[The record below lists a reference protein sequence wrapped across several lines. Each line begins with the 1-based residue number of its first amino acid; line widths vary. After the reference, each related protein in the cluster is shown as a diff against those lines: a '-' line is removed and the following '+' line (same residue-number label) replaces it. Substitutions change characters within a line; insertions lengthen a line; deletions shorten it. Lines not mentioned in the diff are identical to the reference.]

1 MTTPDPKIES
11 SAKDWKRLALGTTL
25 GAFLGA
31 VLAWY
36 ANQLRQEEEKEEVGE
51 QTTSLGT
58 GDMVSLGIE
67 TLGLV
72 RTLFRM
78 LKRI

>member
-1 MTTPDPKIES
+1 MKITEQS
-11 SAKDWKRLALGTTL
+11 NEFPAQDWKRMVLGVIM
-25 GAFLGA
+25 GAFIGA

-36 ANQLRQEEEKEEVGE
+36 ANQLRQEEAESEE
-51 QTTSLGT
+51 QSSALGT
-58 GDMVSLGIE
+58 GEMVSLGIE

-78 LKRI
+78 LKRM

>member
-1 MTTPDPKIES
+1 MNSPRRIGSE
-11 SAKDWKRLALGTTL
+11 WFLGVIM
-25 GAFLGA
+25 GAFIGA

-36 ANQLRQEEEKEEVGE
+36 ANQLRQEEAESEE
-51 QTTSLGT
+51 QSSALGT
-58 GDMVSLGIE
+58 GEMVSLGIE

-78 LKRI
+78 LKRM

>member
-1 MTTPDPKIES
+1 MVDPSQAPES
-11 SAKDWKRLALGTTL
+11 DSGRLKQLVLGITL

-36 ANQLRQEEEKEEVGE
+36 ASQMKQEEEQQGTEA
-51 QTTSLGT
+51 TPMGT

-67 TLGLV
+67 VLGLV